1 MSGMAIFCPP
11 ATTISRMIDLDAFI
25 VPGKSAAGIS
35 IGSGVAGLLATIRP
49 QSETKLSNSVKH
61 DLGAVKVWSRD
72 SIITQVG
79 VYPGYRGILQP
90 AIHIGSTISDVE
102 QSFSCS
108 VEEDEED
115 NLIVPN
121 SPGWCFETE
130 ALEVSHTIR
139 DNRNAKIVAIFVFK
153 IR

>member
-1 MSGMAIFCPP
+1 
-11 ATTISRMIDLDAFI
+11 MIDLDAFI
-25 VPGKSAAGIS
+25 VPGNAAAGIS
-35 IGSGVAGLLATIRP
+35 IGSEVAGLLATIRP
-49 QSETKLSNSVKH
+49 QSETKLPNSVKH

-72 SIITQVG
+72 SIITQIG
-79 VYPGYRGILQP
+79 VYRGYRGILQP
-90 AIHIGSTISDVE
+90 AIHIGSTVSDVE
-102 QSFSCS
+102 QVFSCS
-108 VEEDEED
+108 VKEDAED

-130 ALEVSHTIR
+130 AWGARHTVS